1 MVINSKFNKSKKD
14 KEMKKIFY
22 ILASAIV
29 ALGAVACENDGLD
42 NIGLEVNG
50 DTVSFIASIDNT
62 RTDLKFDDEKNIWN
76 TVWDDN
82 DTISITWTDA
92 NGERTDI
99 FSNNGTGNKNKFT
112 CKAEGLSAIQNA
124 EVVATYSH
132 EGCGTINSA
141 EGTQGALLEYK
152 GSFTELAKGTKGFAV
167 QNAFLKFTVAGNTA
181 VAITDNGTGL
191 FSGELSNFSAGEHYV
206 AIKANAKD
214 VVEEEMVKYT
224 FKYTAGEFEKETTTF
239 APVAGTIYNLY
250 YIGEPQK
257 AYLNANVWNADD
269 AWFAAYFFNKTP
281 NAVNTRA
288 FAEYTWVKMTD
299 VEGFGVYECEVP
311 YGYNSVIFCR
321 MNPAKTDLDFANA
334 WNQTVDLTI
343 NVAADDY
350 ENTNTYTVTS
360 WDNQMENTP
369 TGGNWGDKPA
379 APTYGVTGSFQE
391 WKPENAVNMELV
403 SDGWYVAK
411 GIELY
416 KDDAFK
422 IVQDNSWAVS
432 YGASGDKAIV
442 ITLDTPTKLVTNG
455 KDMIPATNGKFDIY
469 FSVKTHEIKY
479 TCVEEYSSLT
489 VNITIDNQAK
499 WNPVFIT
506 LKSGNTEIASK
517 VTVSNNTYAV
527 SGAYIGEGLTYEL
540 TTSSNAAAVTGDV
553 TITKNGATIVL
564 PEQKAEEPVKNMLY
578 LDATFWDPNSAR
590 FAAYFFGN
598 GEKWVSM
605 TAVSGKS
612 GIYEVEVPA
621 GFEKKNVIFCRMNK
635 SASANNWNN
644 KWNQT
649 GDLSVNGNIGKIF
662 KVSQWD
668 KQTTGW
674 SAYN

>member
-1 MVINSKFNKSKKD
+1 
-14 KEMKKIFY
+14 MKKIFY

-50 DTVSFIASIDNT
+50 DTVSFVASIDNN
-62 RTDLKFDDEKNIWN
+62 RTALNGLETIWEN
-76 TVWDDN
+76 D
-82 DTISITWTDA
+82 DTIIVKWDRNGDDVITVNDYNPESTETEAFKFVTTD
-92 NGERTDI
+92 GKT
-99 FSNNGTGNKNKFT
+99 FSCSAVGLSGI
-112 CKAEGLSAIQNA
+112 KAEKEIIT
-124 EVVATYSH
+124 ATYSH
-132 EGCGTINSA
+132 NNDGNIDSTAGTA
-141 EGTQGALLEYK
+141 GALLTYT
-152 GSFTELAKGTKGFAV
+152 GSFAELANGTKGFQV

-239 APVAGTIYNLY
+239 VPVAGTIYNLY

-257 AYLNANVWNADD
+257 AYLNANVWNADN

-288 FAEYTWVKMTD
+288 FAEYTWIKMTD

-321 MNPAKTDLDFANA
+321 MNPAKTDLNFENA
-334 WNQTVDLTI
+334 WNQTEDLTI

-369 TGGNWGDKPA
+369 TGGNWGAKPA
-379 APTYGVTGSFQE
+379 APVFGVVGTFQG
-391 WKPENAVNMELV
+391 WDVANPV
-403 SDGWYVAK
+403 SMQTSTDGWLIAK

-442 ITLDTPTKLVTNG
+442 ITLDTPTTLVTNG
-455 KDMIPATNGKFDIY
+455 KDMIPAKNGKFDIY

-479 TCVEEYSSLT
+479 TCVEEYTSLT
-489 VNITIDNQAK
+489 VNITIDNQAG
-499 WNPVFIT
+499 WSPLYIT
-506 LKSGNTEIASK
+506 LKNGNTAIATK
-517 VTVSNNTYAV
+517 ATVSNNTYAV
-527 SGAYIGEGLTYEL
+527 SGNYIGEGLTYEL

-553 TITKNGATIVL
+553 TITQNGATIVL
-564 PEQKAEEPVKNMLY
+564 PEQTEEPVKNMLY
-578 LDATFWDPNSAR
+578 LNANYWDPNSAR

-605 TAVSGKS
+605 TAVSGKT
-612 GIYEVEVPA
+612 GIFEVEVPA
-621 GFEKKNVIFCRMNK
+621 GFETKSVIFCRMNK
-635 SASANNWNN
+635 GAAANNWNN

-668 KQTTGW
+668 NQTSGW

>member
-1 MVINSKFNKSKKD
+1 MMPTSGFSKPW
-14 KEMKKIFY
+14 
-22 ILASAIV
+22 
-29 ALGAVACENDGLD
+29 NDPTL
-42 NIGLEVNG
+42 LP
-50 DTVSFIASIDNT
+50 
-62 RTDLKFDDEKNIWN
+62 
-76 TVWDDN
+76 
-82 DTISITWTDA
+82 
-92 NGERTDI
+92 
-99 FSNNGTGNKNKFT
+99 
-112 CKAEGLSAIQNA
+112 C
-124 EVVATYSH
+124 
-132 EGCGTINSA
+132 
-141 EGTQGALLEYK
+141 ALLRLLCMLLRFSVCCCVFLRTLFSTSK
-152 GSFTELAKGTKGFAV
+152 SLPPQGFFRTGSFAELAKGTKGFAV

-214 VVEEEMVKYT
+214 VVEEERVKYT

-257 AYLNANVWNADD
+257 AYLNANVWNVDN

-321 MNPAKTDLDFANA
+321 MVATATEANFGT
-334 WNQTVDLTI
+334 WDGVVQNQTEDLTI

-360 WDNQMENTP
+360 WDNQMQNTP
-369 TGGNWGDKPA
+369 TGGNWGAKPA
-379 APTYGVTGSFQE
+379 APTYGVAGSFQG
-391 WKPENAVNMELV
+391 WASENAINMEFE

-422 IVQDNSWAVS
+422 IVQDNSWAVN
-432 YGASGDKAIV
+432 YGASGDNAIV
-442 ITLDTPTKLVTNG
+442 ITLDTPTTLVTNG
-455 KDMIPATNGKFDIY
+455 QNIIPATNGKFDIY
-469 FSVKTHEIKY
+469 FSAKTHELKY
-479 TCVEEYSSLT
+479 TCVDEYTSLT

-506 LKSGNTEIASK
+506 LKSGNITIASK
-517 VTVSNNTYAV
+517 ATVSNNTYAV
-527 SGAYIGEGLTYEL
+527 SGNYIGEGLTYEL
-540 TTSSNAAAVTGDV
+540 TTSSNAVAVTGEV
-553 TITKNGATIVL
+553 SITRNGATIVL

-578 LDATFWDPNSAR
+578 LKPNNNWKVDNAR

-612 GIYEVEVPA
+612 GYYEVEVPA
-621 GFEKKNVIFCRMNK
+621 GWEGKNVIFCRMNP

-644 KWNQT
+644 KWDQT
-649 GDLSVNGNIGKIF
+649 SDLTIPTNGNNLYTVKEGT
-662 KVSQWD
+662 WD
-668 KQTTGW
+668 KGGGTW
-674 SAYN
+674 SKFQ